1 MAIGAIANKH
11 GSDYINRLSGLRIDL
26 LNFLTESIESLH
38 QDMMVSKNA

>member
-1 MAIGAIANKH
+1 MTNKFRKTV
-11 GSDYINRLSGLRIDL
+11 DYEDMRISFLRIDL